1 MFEKDV
7 YVARRSR
14 LQAIVKDGLILIP
27 GNSDSPMNYPANTF
41 HFRQDSTFLYFFGID
56 LQGLAGIID
65 VDNDRQILF
74 GDDYTLD
81 DIIWMGPQ
89 SSLASKAERIGV
101 REVMP
106 FARIYEVVGE
116 AIRQGRKVHFTPP
129 YRGENV
135 MLLADL
141 LGIHHRRV
149 NDYAS
154 RELVMAC
161 IELRSIKEAVEVE
174 ELERH
179 MEVAWRMHTT
189 AMRMAHSGVS
199 EQEITGAIEGISL
212 SGGGMVSFPVIC
224 SVRGETL
231 HNHYHGNILKK
242 GDLLLVDAGSE
253 SPRHYAT
260 DHTRTTPVGGT
271 FTDQQKAIYQIVLDA
286 NNAARE
292 ATGPG
297 VFYRDVHLLAAATMV
312 RGLKELGLMKGDVE
326 TAVQEGAHALF
337 FPHGLGHML
346 GLDVHDM
353 EDYNDTLVGYD
364 AEISRST
371 QFGLRSLRLGRRLK
385 PGFVVTNE
393 PGLYF
398 IPALI
403 DTWKQEKKFEA
414 FINYQEVEKYKK
426 FGGIRLE
433 DDLLI
438 TESGARI
445 LGKRIPI
452 TIEEVEAEVKK
463 GSGTAH

>member
-7 YVARRSR
+7 YVSRRNR
-14 LQAIVKDGLILIP
+14 LQATVKNGLILIP

-56 LQGLAGIID
+56 LQGLAGVID
-65 VDNDRQILF
+65 IDNNRQILF
-74 GDDYTLD
+74 GNDYTLD

-89 SSLASKAERIGV
+89 SSLVSKAERIGV
-101 REVMP
+101 PEVLP
-106 FARIYEVVGE
+106 FSKLFDMVGS
-116 AIRQGRKVHFTPP
+116 AIRQGRRVHFTPP

-135 MLLADL
+135 LLISEL
-141 LGIHHRRV
+141 LGVSYKRV
-149 NDYAS
+149 HDYS
-154 RELVMAC
+154 SNELILAC
-161 IELRSIKEAVEVE
+161 IELRSIKEPNEIE
-174 ELERH
+174 EMEGH
-179 MEVAWRMHTT
+179 MEVAYRMHTT
-189 AMRMAHSGVS
+189 AMRMAQPGIS
-199 EQEITGAIEGISL
+199 EQEVAGAIEGISM

-224 SVRGETL
+224 SVRGEIL
-231 HNHYHGNILKK
+231 HNHYHGNMLRQ

-253 SPRHYAT
+253 SPLHYAT
-260 DHTRTTPVGGT
+260 DHTRTIPVGGA
-271 FTDQQKAIYQIVLDA
+271 FTQQQKDIYQVVLDA

-292 ATGPG
+292 ATLPG
-297 VFYRDVHLLAAATMV
+297 VFYKDVHLLASSTIAT
-312 RGLKELGLMKGDVE
+312 GLKNIGLMKGDID

-364 AEISRST
+364 SEITRSA
-371 QFGLRSLRLGRRLK
+371 QFGLRSLRLGRKLK

-393 PGLYF
+393 PGIYF

-403 DTWKQEKKFEA
+403 DSWKSEKKFEKY
-414 FINYQEVEKYKK
+414 INYQEVEKYKD

-433 DDLLI
+433 DDILV
-438 TESGARI
+438 TTTGSRI

-452 TIEEVEAEVKK
+452 TIDEVEAEVKK
-463 GSGTAH
+463 R